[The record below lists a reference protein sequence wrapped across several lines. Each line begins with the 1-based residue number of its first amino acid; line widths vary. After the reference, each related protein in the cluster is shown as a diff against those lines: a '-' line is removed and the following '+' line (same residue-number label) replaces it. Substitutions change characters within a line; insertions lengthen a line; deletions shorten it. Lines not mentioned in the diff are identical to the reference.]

1 MTFFSVPSK
10 FLLFASRESIRVI
23 SMDTGDTSDV
33 MLSIPDLHNAV
44 ALDFHHK
51 QQRVYY
57 TDVYLREI
65 R

>member
-1 MTFFSVPSK
+1 
-10 FLLFASRESIRVI
+10 
-23 SMDTGDTSDV
+23 MDTGDTSDV